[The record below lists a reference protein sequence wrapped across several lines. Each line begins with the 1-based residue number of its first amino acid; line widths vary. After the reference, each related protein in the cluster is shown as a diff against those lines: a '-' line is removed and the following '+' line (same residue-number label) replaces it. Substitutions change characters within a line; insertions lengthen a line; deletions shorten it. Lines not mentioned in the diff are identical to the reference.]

1 MERGL
6 DASSHS
12 EYPKLVLTSNAK
24 SDSDIKT
31 EIGMIKTTLD
41 ILKHVAY
48 EQTDV

>member
-6 DASSHS
+6 DTSSHS
-12 EYPKLVLTSNAK
+12 EYLRSWFASNAK